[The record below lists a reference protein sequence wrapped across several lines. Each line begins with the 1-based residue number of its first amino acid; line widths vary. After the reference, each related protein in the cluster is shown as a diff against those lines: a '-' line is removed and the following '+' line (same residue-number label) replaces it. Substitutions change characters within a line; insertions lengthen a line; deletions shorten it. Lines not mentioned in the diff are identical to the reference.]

1 MTSRNY
7 LLKNIMGNL
16 RRNLWLTALFFLAFF
31 AAGPVC
37 ALVSLDTAKHTTAPY
52 PSGAT
57 LEEFLRRTLWNTL
70 SPGNSL
76 TVFLVVVCAA
86 LAAFAGF
93 FYLYSQEKTDFYHSL
108 PVRREK
114 LFALQYSCGFLTFI
128 CPYLLNILITLLVG
142 GVYGALDAGNLKAA
156 GLQAAFAAVFFLAVY
171 GAGILAVLLT
181 GNLFAGILGFGAFIA
196 YGPILYLTY
205 TRLNYR
211 FFDTLVPDMGGG
223 IGCFFS
229 PATAYLQAANDYG
242 AGQPITVYLIY
253 GILLAGLL
261 FGAGILVYRKRP
273 SESFHKTIA
282 FKKLEPVIKVCGLPP
297 VILLAAM
304 FFSGSMYDS
313 FFWLVAGVL
322 VLTLIFSAIYDFL
335 CTMDIRS
342 ALKPRISTGVI
353 LAGLLLI
360 LGGYRMDITGVDRY
374 LPREDKIA
382 TMSVYFSSING
393 QFGYPKGAGDTSLSA
408 VLREKKVE
416 AFQDIYAL
424 AQKGVEYYEKEGSH
438 EQENSTG
445 TWDPQVQVSCYIGY
459 HLKSGRNVYRMYNLP
474 ETEEVVENVGKIYDN
489 WEYRKDVLPTSYIDP
504 ANIQG
509 IYTGSFLE
517 TGEPLDLSQD
527 SGETLLQTYKG
538 ELENLT
544 FAQTREE
551 KVTGYM
557 EIQEETRKDPGVY
570 WSNDYI
576 SYYVPVYE
584 SFEKTRKLLEEM
596 GNPMPDEISP
606 EEVESVTL
614 SRYVSKD
621 MTELYQEKV
630 FRDQGELEKILGQ
643 LTLTEGRYSVGSPV
657 DYDVNVTVQWK
668 DREKAPVSM
677 YLMENDRLSDI
688 LSQLEQQNTD

>member
-1 MTSRNY
+1 MTSKNY

-31 AAGPVC
+31 ASGPVC
-37 ALVSLDTAKHTTAPY
+37 ALVSLDTAKHTSAPY

-57 LEEFLRRTLWNTL
+57 LEEFLRWTLWNTV
-70 SPGNSL
+70 SPGNLL

-142 GVYGALDAGNLKAA
+142 GVYGAFDVGTLKAA

-223 IGCFFS
+223 IGGFFS
-229 PATAYLQAANDYG
+229 PATAYLQAADDYG
-242 AGQPITVYLIY
+242 AGKPVTVYLIY

-261 FGAGILVYRKRP
+261 FGAGLLVYRRRP

-313 FFWLVAGVL
+313 FFWLVAGTL

-393 QFGYPKGAGDTSLSA
+393 QFGYPEGAGDTSLSA

-424 AQKGVEYYEKEGSH
+424 AEKGVEYYEKEGPH
-438 EQENSTG
+438 EQESSTG
-445 TWDPQVQVSCYIGY
+445 TGDPQVQVSCYIGY

-489 WEYRKDVLPTSYIDP
+489 WEYRKAVLPTSYIDP

-517 TGEPLDLSQD
+517 TGEPLDLSRD
-527 SGETLLQTYKG
+527 SGETLLKTYKG

-551 KVTGYM
+551 KITGYM
-557 EIQEETRKDPGVY
+557 EIQEETGKDPGVY

-614 SRYVSKD
+614 SRYVSKG
-621 MTELYQEKV
+621 MTDLYQEKV

-643 LTLTEGRYSVGSPV
+643 VTFTEGRYSVGSPV
-657 DYDVNVTVQWK
+657 NYDVNVTVQWK

-677 YLMENDRLSDI
+677 YLMENDQLSDI